1 MKFVTLLVSLAMLL
15 SPAVSYAPT
24 GLNRRAAL
32 LSLGKGSMGAAI
44 LGASASVANA
54 GALMDLQN
62 SGELMTIEQKEEARN
77 AAERKTPQTRM
88 EKNKAAKAEAAKQA
102 AIEAAKAGKSAG
114 FNPRASKAPAQ
125 F

>member
-1 MKFVTLLVSLAMLL
+1 
-15 SPAVSYAPT
+15 
-24 GLNRRAAL
+24 
-32 LSLGKGSMGAAI
+32 
-44 LGASASVANA
+44 
-54 GALMDLQN
+54 MDLQN

-77 AAERKTPQTRM
+77 AAERKTPQVVRPWDVPLATHAHKAAALPPTPTPTLPPTTQTRM